1 MQRYFLPD
9 EYEEKETFQLT
20 GDDFHHAKNVM
31 RMSIDDQCFLAFSNQ
46 VVIVAQIIRL
56 NDESIDLIEVS
67 KEHQLKEMP
76 VNVTIACGY
85 TKGDKLELVAQKA
98 TELGMHGLIG
108 FPSKTSV
115 VKWDEKKRQKKSER
129 LQKIVKEASEQCHR
143 QIVPSIELLDS
154 FTTLTDKIKDYTHCL
169 VAYEESSKQGEK
181 SQFVKTISACQPGDS
196 LLIIFGPEGGI
207 TPEEITRLNEKNAL
221 SCALGPRILR
231 AETAPF
237 YALSAMSYQWELHEK

>member
-154 FTTLTDKIKDYTHCL
+154 FTMLTDKIKDYTHCL

-221 SCALGPRILR
+221 RCALGPRILR